1 MNSITFLYKRL
12 FSIERNIS
20 SRFELFAKNIFFF
33 FIKPLETNVFAF
45 FRIFNEIKFLSIIS
59 RKTKGWKLGRQVG
72 KLVRTILGFFH

>member
-45 FRIFNEIKFLSIIS
+45 SKLFNDI
-59 RKTKGWKLGRQVG
+59 
-72 KLVRTILGFFH
+72 